1 MIGEG
6 KAGEVQFSERPGQ
19 GDGRA
24 GEGSGRGTAGQVEG
38 EGEHLDLSW
47 YPVGRGL
54 LARLG
59 VGFLR
64 LWGLVCCE

>member
-6 KAGEVQFSERPGQ
+6 KAGGVQGSERARQ

-24 GEGSGRGTAGQVEG
+24 GEGSGRETAGQVEG
-38 EGEHLDLSW
+38 EGDHLDLSR

-64 LWGLVCCE
+64 LRGLVCCE